1 MVKIMKKIIIVGAGG
16 CGREVLQW
24 IKDINADTH
33 TWEIKGFIDDKIDAL
48 DGKKC
53 DYGIIGTIADWRPLE
68 DEVFAMAIA
77 DPKCKEKVAKLLKE
91 RGAVFADVIH
101 PRAEVCD
108 FSEHG
113 EGIIMYPGASL
124 NPNSKTG
131 NFVTLLSTG
140 IPHDAIVEDFA
151 TISSFCGLTRGV
163 HIGKRA
169 YLADHVCV
177 LLEHHIGDDAYV
189 GMGSVV
195 VRNVGAGKKVFGN
208 PAKIVD
214 F

>member
-1 MVKIMKKIIIVGAGG
+1 MKDLIIVGAGG
-16 CGREVLQW
+16 FGRELLQW
-24 IKDINADTH
+24 IKDINAVKS
-33 TWEIKGFIDDKIDAL
+33 TWNIKGFIDDNENAL
-48 DGKKC
+48 DGKAC
-53 DYGIIGTIADWRPLE
+53 DYKVIGTISNWIPSDN
-68 DEVFAMAIA
+68 EVFALAIA
-77 DPKCKEKVAKLLKE
+77 DPRTKELVVTKLKE
-91 RGAVFADVIH
+91 RDAQFVDVIH
-101 PRAEVCD
+101 PKAEICE

-113 EGIIMYPGASL
+113 EGIVMYPYSSL

-140 IPHDAIVEDFA
+140 IPHDAVVEDFA

-169 YLADHVCV
+169 FLADHVCILPERHV
-177 LLEHHIGDDAYV
+177 GDDAYV

-195 VRNVGAGKKVFGN
+195 IRSVDTGKKVFGN
-208 PAKIVD
+208 PAKIID

>member
-1 MVKIMKKIIIVGAGG
+1 MKDIIIVGAGG
-16 CGREVLQW
+16 FGRELLQW
-24 IKDINADTH
+24 IKDINKVEEK
-33 TWEIKGFIDDKIDAL
+33 WIVKGFIDDDIHAL
-48 DGKKC
+48 DGIAC
-53 DYGIIGTIADWRPLE
+53 DYKVIGTIHEWMPSE
-68 DEVFAMAIA
+68 NEVFALAIA
-77 DPKCKEKVAKLLKE
+77 TPKTKEAVVTKLKS
-91 RGAVFADVIH
+91 RGAMFADVIH
-101 PRAEVCD
+101 PKAEVCD

-113 EGIIMYPGASL
+113 EGVVMYPGASL

-131 NFVTLLSTG
+131 NFVTILSTG

-163 HIGKRA
+163 HIGRRA
-169 YLADHVCV
+169 YLADHVCILPERNV
-177 LLEHHIGDDAYV
+177 GDDAYV

-208 PAKIVD
+208 PAKTVD